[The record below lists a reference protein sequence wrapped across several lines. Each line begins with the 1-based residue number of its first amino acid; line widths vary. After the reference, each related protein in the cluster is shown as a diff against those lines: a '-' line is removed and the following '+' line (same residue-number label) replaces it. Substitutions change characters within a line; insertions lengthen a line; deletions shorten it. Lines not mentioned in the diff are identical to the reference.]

1 MEERRNNRRLVR
13 SFFTGHFQLPLGV
26 QKMSHLM
33 PKNNDPLTPSTDAT
47 TDIDW
52 ISPENDKML
61 IFSTIPSVSKNKLFH
76 KT

>member
-1 MEERRNNRRLVR
+1 
-13 SFFTGHFQLPLGV
+13 
-26 QKMSHLM
+26 M

-61 IFSTIPSVSKNKLFH
+61 IFSTIPSASKNKLFH